1 MKHSKLSIR
10 FRSRSHSPRRRS
22 DDRRRSNSRSRNAR
36 PGTRENPVQSNVL
49 GIFGLSVSTTEQQIN
64 QIFSKF
70 GPLERVNIVLDSKTG
85 RSRGFCFVY
94 FESAEDAK
102 EAKNQCSGMEIDER
116 KIRVDYSITLR
127 AHTPTPG
134 QYMGRATRNDR
145 GFEHNNGYRQ
155 RERGERGGGRDE

>member
-1 MKHSKLSIR
+1 MLDQEQGYVTISFITIIFDLLYFFYWFLK
-10 FRSRSHSPRRRS
+10 
-22 DDRRRSNSRSRNAR
+22 D
-36 PGTRENPVQSNVL
+36 NPVQSNVL

-64 QIFSKF
+64 QIFSKY

-94 FESAEDAK
+94 FASSEDAK
-102 EAKNQCSGMEIDER
+102 VAKNQCSGMEIDER

-134 QYMGRATRNDR
+134 KYMGRTTRGDR
-145 GFEHNNGYRQ
+145 GFENNGYRHQ
-155 RERGERGGGRDE
+155 RERGDEYVLRPTYDMFYFI

>member
-1 MKHSKLSIR
+1 M
-10 FRSRSHSPRRRS
+10 
-22 DDRRRSNSRSRNAR
+22 
-36 PGTRENPVQSNVL
+36 

-64 QIFSKF
+64 QIFSKY

-94 FESAEDAK
+94 FASSEDAK
-102 EAKNQCSGMEIDER
+102 VAKNQCSGMEIDER

-134 QYMGRATRNDR
+134 KYMGRTTRGDR
-145 GFEHNNGYRQ
+145 GFENNGYRHQ
-155 RERGERGGGRDE
+155 RERGDEYVLRPTYDMFYFI